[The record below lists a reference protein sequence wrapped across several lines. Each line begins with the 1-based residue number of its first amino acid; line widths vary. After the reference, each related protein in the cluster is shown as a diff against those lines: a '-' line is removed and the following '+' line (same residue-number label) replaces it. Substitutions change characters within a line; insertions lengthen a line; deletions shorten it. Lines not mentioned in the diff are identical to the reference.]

1 MNVFGK
7 SKECKRN
14 KIVVKNTND
23 ESKDVIIVVLLMWE
37 RKEK

>member
-1 MNVFGK
+1 MDVFGR

-14 KIVVKNTND
+14 KIVVENTND
-23 ESKDVIIVVLLMWE
+23 ESKDIITVLFLMWE